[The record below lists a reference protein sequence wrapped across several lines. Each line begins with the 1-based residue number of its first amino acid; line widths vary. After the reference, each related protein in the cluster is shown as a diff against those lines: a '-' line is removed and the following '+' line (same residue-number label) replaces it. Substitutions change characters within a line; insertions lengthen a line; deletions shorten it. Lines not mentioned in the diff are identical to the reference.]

1 MAISTGNSNGR
12 FTRRRGGA
20 SIGVMAEM
28 NVVPLVDVVLVLLI
42 IFMLTAHVM
51 DYGLDIQVPTVKAA
65 SETAEE
71 LPIVT
76 VSKNGDFKLNDKTVK
91 LPQLGAEV
99 RRNFKN
105 AKGVYLMGDERAA
118 WGAIAQVMSQ
128 LKQDNL
134 DIKAVTKTTNPD
146 K

>member
-1 MAISTGNSNGR
+1 MAISTGSSNGR
-12 FTRRRGGA
+12 FSRRRGGA
-20 SIGVMAEM
+20 SIGVMSEM

-65 SETAEE
+65 TETAEE

-76 VSKNGDFKLNDKTVK
+76 VSKNGDYTLNDKKVK
-91 LPQLGAEV
+91 LVQLGAEV
-99 RRNFKN
+99 RRQFKN

-118 WGAIAQVMSQ
+118 WGAVAQIMSQ

-134 DIKAVTKTTNPD
+134 EIKAVTKTID
-146 K
+146 SGK

>member
-20 SIGVMAEM
+20 SIGTMSEM

-76 VSKNGDFKLNDKTVK
+76 VTKNGDVTLNDQKVK
-91 LPQLGAEV
+91 LVQLGAEV
-99 RRNFKN
+99 QRRFKG
-105 AKGVYLMGDERAA
+105 AKSVYVMADGKLVWETL
-118 WGAIAQVMSQ
+118 AQVVSQ
-128 LKQDNL
+128 LKQDKL
-134 DIKAVTKTTNPD
+134 DIKMVTKTAD
-146 K
+146 SGK

>member
-12 FTRRRGGA
+12 FARRRGGT
-20 SIGVMAEM
+20 SMGTMSEM

-65 SETAEE
+65 NETAEE

-76 VSKNGDFKLNDKTVK
+76 VTKSGDVTLNEQKVR
-91 LPQLGAEV
+91 LVQLGAEV
-99 RRNFKN
+99 QRRFKG
-105 AKGVYLMGDERAA
+105 AKSVYVMADGKLVWETL
-118 WGAIAQVMSQ
+118 AQVVSQ

-134 DIKAVTKTTNPD
+134 DIKMVTRTVDSGK
-146 K
+146 